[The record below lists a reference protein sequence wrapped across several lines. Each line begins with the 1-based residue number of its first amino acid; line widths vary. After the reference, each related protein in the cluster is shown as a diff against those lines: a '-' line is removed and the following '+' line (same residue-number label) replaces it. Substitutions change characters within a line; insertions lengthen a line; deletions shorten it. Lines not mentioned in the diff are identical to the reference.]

1 MTFDMGGEKVRFM
14 ASRRDSNLRRLSG
27 WVALGALA
35 ALLVSTGCYQSSTGP
50 QSSGNGPTPTDIPS
64 LAEIQSTVGM
74 SSAQSTALAPAYDS
88 WARSERAWMNDAGQ
102 LGEPPVLGFIAAS
115 TPVLDRGQIV
125 KLVDTLQRF
134 EVGRVPPQGLDDG
147 LFGGGMG
154 DGPRGGM
161 GHGHPGPGHG
171 MPPGHGGHGG
181 DPFGDLGLTPE
192 QRAQLQQAHHTL
204 VATVD
209 SLVHEFRSG
218 NLTAEQ
224 FEAAVEQ
231 ARAAFET
238 AIQGIL
244 TADQYALL
252 QQHRLDRMIALLT
265 RRLAAFD
272 QEVTHRVGA
281 LDRILDLS
289 DTQAADIRTILAN
302 TRTPIENV
310 LAGLRDGS
318 LTPQAAQAA
327 LKQIQR
333 DAATAI
339 RATLTAEQAAIFDRL
354 AMLRRLFPGCR
365 P

>member
-1 MTFDMGGEKVRFM
+1 MTFDMGGKKVRFM
-14 ASRRDSNLRRLSG
+14 AWRRDSNLRRLPG
-27 WVALGALA
+27 WVALAAIA
-35 ALLVSTGCYQSSTGP
+35 ALVGSTGCYHSSTGP
-50 QSSGNGPTPTDIPS
+50 QSSGNGPTSSDIPS
-64 LAEIQSTVGM
+64 FAEIQSAVDLT
-74 SSAQSTALAPAYDS
+74 STQSTALAPAYDS

-115 TPVLDRGQIV
+115 TPVLDRGQVV

-154 DGPRGGM
+154 GGM

-204 VATVD
+204 VATID

-231 ARAAFET
+231 AQAAFET

-252 QQHRLDRMIALLT
+252 QQHRRDRMITMLT
-265 RRLAAFD
+265 ARLAAFD

-289 DTQAADIRTILAN
+289 DTQVADIRTILAN

-318 LTPQAAQAA
+318 LTPQAAQAT

-333 DAATAI
+333 DTATAI
-339 RATLTAEQAAIFDRL
+339 RATLTPEQAAIFDRL